1 MAAVLSTIHL
11 QSAPF
16 MLLFVDN
23 LTNVDFSFLDPE
35 RGLLGETWLANVQ
48 LHGELDE
55 QGMVCDFGTVK
66 KLLRH
71 WLDTELDHRLAVPAQ
86 SPNITI
92 TEIGDQWDIQWEFGD
107 DGEFLHTRSPKDA
120 IALVEAEVLTPESV
134 ADWCIRRLKTLF
146 PESVAQLE
154 LTFTCEAID
163 GAFYHYS
170 HGLKK
175 HGGNCQRIAHGHRS
189 RIDIWA
195 NNQKCPV
202 LEHQWAERWRDI
214 YIGTREDIIAKPQ
227 FGGLGYYHFAYTS
240 AQGPF
245 ELTLPQ
251 RCCYL
256 IDTDSTV
263 EFLAYHIAQTTRAE
277 NPDKMIRVKA
287 FEGINKGAL
296 ADA

>member
-23 LTNVDFSFLDPE
+23 LTNVDFSFLDPQ

-120 IALVEAEVLTPESV
+120 IALVEAEILTPESV

-163 GAFYHYS
+163 GSFYHYS

>member
-1 MAAVLSTIHL
+1 
-11 QSAPF
+11 

-23 LTNVDFSFLDPE
+23 LTNVDFSFLDPQ
-35 RGLLGETWLANVQ
+35 RGVLGETWLANVI
-48 LHGELDE
+48 LHGDLDE

-71 WLDTELDHRLAVPAQ
+71 WLDTELDHRLAVPVH

-92 TEIGDQWDIQWEFGD
+92 TEIGDQLDIQWEFGD
-107 DGEFLHTRSPKDA
+107 DGEFLHTRSPKEA
-120 IALVEAEVLTPESV
+120 IALVDATVLTPESV
-134 ADWCIRRLKTLF
+134 ARWCISRLKTLF
-146 PESVAQLE
+146 PDSVAQLE
-154 LTFTCEAID
+154 LSFTCEAID

-175 HGGNCQRIAHGHRS
+175 HSGNCQRIAHGHRS

-195 NNQKCPV
+195 DGEKSAA
-202 LEHQWAERWRDI
+202 LEAEWAERWRDI
-214 YIGTREDIIAKPQ
+214 YIGTREDIIARPH
-227 FGGLGYYHFAYTS
+227 FGGVAYYHFAYTS

-263 EFLAYHIAQTTRAE
+263 EFLAYHIAQTTARD
-277 NPDKMIRVKA
+277 NPGRKIRVKA

-296 ADA
+296 VEA